1 MKKVFLSALAIAAM
15 ASCSKT
21 ELSNTPDGSVEIKAK
36 STALSISTK
45 SPYEGTISSG
55 NPLTAQVLVS
65 KTDGK
70 YTSRYCDGEMT
81 FSDDGTTEASFAT
94 PQYYPADGSVL
105 YLCGLYPS
113 DLGGWGT
120 VTESASRT
128 FDGKTDIM
136 AAAQQQSS
144 KSEAQ
149 TGTYPT
155 MQFKHLLTKLV
166 VKLVAEDDAAVTAWG
181 NVTDISLVG
190 VNGSQKPYS
199 KVEVALRDG
208 TAVTGSAFST
218 TVENFSFYTMTENT
232 YNDVAFSAQTLA
244 LTKTAANAAYSL
256 VAPITATGTG
266 DFKLRITTQKDAD
279 SPLVNE
285 VAVDLK
291 DTSSSTFTG
300 DTQGKAFEITLT
312 FKATEIQA
320 KASVKEWENAG
331 TSINDT
337 KTTEIYSPYLHDA
350 LQPSG
355 FSTSFIVLP
364 IIKRYSLYFFC

>member
-1 MKKVFLSALAIAAM
+1 M
-15 ASCSKT
+15 
-21 ELSNTPDGSVEIKAK
+21 
-36 STALSISTK
+36 
-45 SPYEGTISSG
+45 
-55 NPLTAQVLVS
+55 
-65 KTDGK
+65 
-70 YTSRYCDGEMT
+70 
-81 FSDDGTTEASFAT
+81 
-94 PQYYPADGSVL
+94 
-105 YLCGLYPS
+105 
-113 DLGGWGT
+113 GGWGT
-120 VTESASRT
+120 VTENAART

-149 TGTYPT
+149 AGTYPT

-199 KVEVALRDG
+199 KVEVALQDG

-218 TVENFSFYTMTENT
+218 TVENFSFYTMTENA

-266 DFKLRITTQKDAD
+266 DFKLKITTQKDAE

-291 DTSSSTFTG
+291 DMSSSTFTG

-320 KASVKEWENAG
+320 KASVKEWEKAG
-331 TSINDT
+331 TAT
-337 KTTEIYSPYLHDA
+337 GEI
-350 LQPSG
+350 
-355 FSTSFIVLP
+355 
-364 IIKRYSLYFFC
+364 K